1 LGTVSALMGLE
12 FSPVVLTSF
21 MSFNQLRLGSE
32 ALNGILA
39 AMKAKPAKNAD
50 GSDSEAPTTVVT
62 IAESVKEAIRPAPN
76 KDSANKSSAVVDPTI
91 PALERALKTGALK
104 GRTIVIDPGHGGSNP
119 GAIGRNG
126 TRESDHNLAIS
137 LKLADLLREAGAK
150 VIMTRSTD
158 VDVAIEGKS
167 WIGQLEARTIIA
179 NSSGTDLFIS
189 VHANTHGDLNI
200 KGTITFFMPKTAED
214 AKVAQAVQTQTTAM
228 LNARDIGIK
237 KATYYVL
244 RNTRMT
250 SILVEVGFI
259 SNAEEEALLAKDWYR
274 TKAAQGIFSGI
285 VDYYSQR

>member
-1 LGTVSALMGLE
+1 MGLE

-39 AMKAKPAKNAD
+39 AMKAKPAKDAD
-50 GSDSEAPTTVVT
+50 GNDSEAPATVVA
-62 IAESVKEAIRPAPN
+62 IAEGVKEAIRPAPN
-76 KDSANKSSAVVDPTI
+76 KDGATNGSVVDPTI

-126 TRESDHNLAIS
+126 TRESEHNLAIS
-137 LKLADLLREAGAK
+137 LKLAELLREAGAK
-150 VIMTRSTD
+150 VVMTRSTD

-179 NSSGTDLFIS
+179 NSSGADLFIS
-189 VHANTHGDLNI
+189 VHANTHSDLNI

-214 AKVAQAVQTQTTAM
+214 AKVAQAVQTQTSAM